1 MTANAT
7 SKGLEIDI
15 VAAFRREKGGLDLK
29 CNRPEAVLGVFHA
42 E

>member
-7 SKGLEIDI
+7 SKGLEIDV
-15 VAAFRREKGGLDLK
+15 VAAFRRAKGGLDLK
-29 CNRPEAVLGVFHA
+29 RNRPAAVLGVSHA